1 MTKFGDNFEDGS
13 VTISDFAIKQ
23 NTSYLELYDWQRR
36 AIDFFFDYNKAI
48 FEATT
53 GAGKT
58 FCVIEILKR
67 IWKTESN
74 LYVLIVVPKNV
85 ILETGWYSELYNASV
100 GLPDIGVYYGFA
112 KEYSKVTITNMQN
125 LGNIAL
131 DIFDVIIWDEVH
143 NYGTE
148 RLLPFIKM
156 DFKYKIGLSATLER
170 MDDNHYKI
178 MAAFDY
184 NVFSYTPKQAL
195 VDGVL
200 NPFNF
205 SNIFVEME
213 EDDFETYLRLT
224 KEYNMMIKSGGSYNK
239 IMRGNSGLKF
249 KVLTKMNE
257 RKGLVN
263 NYYKKCDVVKWICEK
278 HRNDKI
284 IIFSEYNKTTNDFYW
299 SLLDTGTRARVIHSD
314 ISADMRDKA
323 LSDFK
328 NNRANVL
335 LVTRALD
342 EGTNI
347 PKLDVAII
355 AAGNSTSRQTV
366 QRLGRVLR
374 KKNKESSLY
383 QVFVKRTMEEDYA
396 KERSAL
402 FKELCSNYKEYY
414 LDDNNNVV
422 ETFK

>member
-1 MTKFGDNFEDGS
+1 MTNFGDNFEDGS
-13 VTISDFAIKQ
+13 QTISEFAVEQ

-36 AIDFFFDYNKAI
+36 AIDFFFNHNKAI
-48 FEATT
+48 FEVTT

-67 IWKTESN
+67 IWKTN
-74 LYVLIVVPKNV
+74 PDAHALIVVPKNV
-85 ILETGWYSELYNASV
+85 ILETGWYKELYQASV
-100 GLPDIGVYYGFA
+100 GLQDIGVYYGFA

-125 LGNIAL
+125 LKNIAL
-131 DIFDVIIWDEVH
+131 ELFDVIIWDEVH
-143 NYGTE
+143 NYGTDK
-148 RLLPFIKM
+148 LLPFIKM

-178 MAAFDY
+178 MRAFDY

-205 SNIFVEME
+205 SNIFVEMD
-213 EDDFETYLRLT
+213 EDNFETYLRMT
-224 KEYNMMIKSGGSYNK
+224 EEYNMMIKSGGSFNK

-249 KVLTKMNE
+249 RVLAKMNE
-257 RKGLVN
+257 RKELVN
-263 NYYKKCDVVKWICEK
+263 NYYKKYEVVKWVCEK
-278 HRNDKI
+278 HREDKI

-299 SLLDTGTRARVIHSD
+299 SLLDIGIRARVIHSD
-314 ISADMRDKA
+314 ISTDKKDKA

-328 NNRANVL
+328 NNKANVL

-396 KERSAL
+396 NERSHL
-402 FKELCSNYKEYY
+402 FKELCSNYKEYC
-414 LDDNNNVV
+414 LEENNNVV